1 MLRITM
7 QDISTRSVQTG
18 IHLNSFITIYIDV
31 EYIESSYIL
40 TYIYVMKP
48 SNMLTSKFDT
58 EVNSALNVN
67 FGTRLGKN
75 IYFGTT

>member
-1 MLRITM
+1 
-7 QDISTRSVQTG
+7 
-18 IHLNSFITIYIDV
+18 
-31 EYIESSYIL
+31 
-40 TYIYVMKP
+40 MKR

-67 FGTRLGKN
+67 FGTSLGKN